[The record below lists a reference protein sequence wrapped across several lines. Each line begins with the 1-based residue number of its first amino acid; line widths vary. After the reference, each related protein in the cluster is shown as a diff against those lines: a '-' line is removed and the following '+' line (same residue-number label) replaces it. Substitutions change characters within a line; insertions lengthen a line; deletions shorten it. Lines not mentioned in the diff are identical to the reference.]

1 VHGFPLAFYS
11 RVWAPCLTRV
21 FQLLSHDGRMDEAS
35 RLFFQQ
41 MKSQLLQ
48 EHDPWARDDNLPT
61 HDHWHY
67 DDGSG
72 SD

>member
-1 VHGFPLAFYS
+1 
-11 RVWAPCLTRV
+11 
-21 FQLLSHDGRMDEAS
+21 MDEAS

-41 MKSQLLQ
+41 TKSQLLQ
-48 EHDPWARDDNLPT
+48 EHDPWARDDNVPM